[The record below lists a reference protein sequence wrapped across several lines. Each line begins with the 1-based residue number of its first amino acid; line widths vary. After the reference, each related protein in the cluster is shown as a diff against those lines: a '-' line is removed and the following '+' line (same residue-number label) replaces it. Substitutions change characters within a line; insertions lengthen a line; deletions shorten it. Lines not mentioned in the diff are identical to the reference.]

1 MTTTKESQKID
12 ITDND
17 INEISLDST
26 ISTLSTIL
34 AKLKEST
41 DLSEF
46 NSLAEEEKKHLSLL
60 QSQNIPKYLYAKE
73 VINSQSKL
81 QRYVVNEYI
90 SMLDESI
97 KPITAAL
104 FDNIFSNGNSLSKV
118 LDALDSVIEKEKKK
132 DQSQIVKTEQREID
146 LMQNKLE
153 RLETENKIMTEKLI
167 KNAKDI
173 VSSNQKPKAKNE
185 SNYTS
190 NNISGNIIT
199 GTTAKVLTIKMTKD
213 IINEIYAS
221 KVQYDKKCIENKLPR
236 ETMEQHMYTYLNN
249 KYGLKKLIIEWAS
262 SIINAIKLYSKEDSD
277 IKLFGFIMRN
287 EQEEE
292 SRFILSKL
300 RSTISDL
307 LEYYI
312 KSKNPFKSA
321 NEIKKMLKK
330 KKEGILDEEEWKGI
344 IYYIYTNDGEL
355 IENKIIEFIT
365 RNNSRNNS
373 STSLSSKKR
382 LTREQ
387 IFNMSKVKNEMTIA
401 YEDFI
406 KVVSEYQIM
415 SRAKYLSN
423 FVDLFKSVDSD
434 NDGVIDEKEFNEL
447 LNNLPIEKENINDYS
462 LKLLEILDPFNNNKI
477 TFSEC
482 VSLFSMEMIDDVDS
496 TKKSILDKICMKQ
509 EQ

>member
-1 MTTTKESQKID
+1 
-12 ITDND
+12 
-17 INEISLDST
+17 
-26 ISTLSTIL
+26 
-34 AKLKEST
+34 
-41 DLSEF
+41 
-46 NSLAEEEKKHLSLL
+46 
-60 QSQNIPKYLYAKE
+60 
-73 VINSQSKL
+73 
-81 QRYVVNEYI
+81 
-90 SMLDESI
+90 
-97 KPITAAL
+97 
-104 FDNIFSNGNSLSKV
+104 
-118 LDALDSVIEKEKKK
+118 
-132 DQSQIVKTEQREID
+132 
-146 LMQNKLE
+146 
-153 RLETENKIMTEKLI
+153 
-167 KNAKDI
+167 
-173 VSSNQKPKAKNE
+173 
-185 SNYTS
+185 
-190 NNISGNIIT
+190 
-199 GTTAKVLTIKMTKD
+199 MTKD

-221 KVQYDKKCIENKLPR
+221 KVQYDKKCLENKLPR

-300 RSTISDL
+300 RSTISEL

-330 KKEGILDEEEWKGI
+330 KKEGNLDEEEWKGI

-355 IENKIIEFIT
+355 IENKVLEFIT

-373 STSLSSKKR
+373 TSSLSSKKR

-401 YEDFI
+401 YDDFI

-423 FVDLFKSVDSD
+423 FVELFKSVDSD
-434 NDGVIDEKEFNEL
+434 NDRVIDEKEFNDL
-447 LNNLPIEKENINDYS
+447 LNNIPIEKENINDYS

-482 VSLFSMEMIDDVDS
+482 VSLFSMEIIDDVD
-496 TKKSILDKICMKQ
+496 KKSILDKICMKQ